1 MDGPK
6 QYNAKCKKQKNKC
19 FEFIYMW
26 NLKKHNKWT
35 KVIKVNRV
43 IDIGNKQVVAW
54 MGDWGWGVGK
64 MREMGERNWEVQI
77 SRYKTKE
84 SPG

>member
-26 NLKKHNKWT
+26 NLKKHNK
-35 KVIKVNRV
+35 
-43 IDIGNKQVVAW
+43 
-54 MGDWGWGVGK
+54 
-64 MREMGERNWEVQI
+64 
-77 SRYKTKE
+77 
-84 SPG
+84 